1 MHFSNQVFF
10 GILAFF
16 AKATGRLN
24 SYFRLKVMSL
34 KNYEKKYNKYRYGAF
49 FGAKF
54 CYHYNQ
60 GREKS

>member
-1 MHFSNQVFF
+1 M
-10 GILAFF
+10 
-16 AKATGRLN
+16 K
-24 SYFRLKVMSL
+24 
-34 KNYEKKYNKYRYGAF
+34 KKYNKYRYGAF